1 MDRRYVYGGIV
12 AAVVVGFFLLDPVRI
27 VGPGSR
33 GILMNFSS
41 VQPGVLSPGL
51 HMVVPVMQSVVQMD
65 VQVQNYQNKEEA
77 ASRDL
82 QTVHT
87 EVATNYHIEPDDAA
101 WVYQHIG
108 TLPQVEAR
116 VIAPAISNAV
126 KAATAHYDAA
136 DLIVQRDKVA
146 LEIDTLLRKALE
158 PYRVVIDAVNITD
171 FQFSQ
176 QFTAAIEAKQVA
188 QQQAQ
193 QAAFTLAKVRVDAQQ
208 QVLQAQ
214 AHADGAGCRGR
225 GTGEGQ
231 HHGHGDPERVDPA
244 AAGHPAMERRVAD
257 LSRGRRADALPEH
270 RPALIGRLRAGVA
283 SNATG
288 RAAPG
293 PAVDRSKRGPGAQ
306 PGVRRAS
313 AMGPVR
319 KRSALTP

>member
-1 MDRRYVYGGIV
+1 MPSVPSTPSGFDASSGGWKLEPPERPGRGVDRRYLYGGIA
-12 AAVVVGFFLLDPVRI
+12 AAVIAGVLVLDPFRI

-51 HMVVPVMQSVVQMD
+51 HMVVPIMQSVVQMD

-101 WVYQHIG
+101 WVYQHVG

-146 LEIDTLLRKALE
+146 LEINTLLRTALA

-176 QFTAAIEAKQVA
+176 EFTAAIEAKQVS

-214 AHADGAGCRGR
+214 AHATAQVAAAEGQAKANNMVTATLSPSILQQLAIQRWNGVLPTYLGAGA
-225 GTGEGQ
+225 
-231 HHGHGDPERVDPA
+231 PMPF
-244 AAGHPAMERRVAD
+244 
-257 LSRGRRADALPEH
+257 LSTSPH
-270 RPALIGRLRAGVA
+270 
-283 SNATG
+283 
-288 RAAPG
+288 
-293 PAVDRSKRGPGAQ
+293 
-306 PGVRRAS
+306 
-313 AMGPVR
+313 
-319 KRSALTP
+319 

>member
-1 MDRRYVYGGIV
+1 MPSVPTTPSDPDASGHLWQLGPPGRRGNRVDRRYVYGGI
-12 AAVVVGFFLLDPVRI
+12 AAAIVVGLVVLNPFQE

-33 GILMNFSS
+33 GILMDFSS
-41 VQPGVLSPGL
+41 VQPGVLAPGL
-51 HMVVPVMQSVVQMD
+51 HVVVPIMQSVVQMN

-87 EVATNYHIEPDDAA
+87 EVAINYHIMPDDAA
-101 WVYQHIG
+101 WVYQHVG

-146 LEIDTLLRKALE
+146 LEINTLLRTALQ
-158 PYRVVIDAVNITD
+158 PYRVIIDAVNITD
-171 FQFSQ
+171 FQFSG

-193 QAAFTLAKVRVDAQQ
+193 QAAFTLDKVRVDAQQ

-214 AHADGAGCRGR
+214 AHATAQIAAAEGQAKANTMVTATLSPSILQQLAIQRWNGVLPTYLGAGAPMPFLS
-225 GTGEGQ
+225 TGQ
-231 HHGHGDPERVDPA
+231 H
-244 AAGHPAMERRVAD
+244 
-257 LSRGRRADALPEH
+257 
-270 RPALIGRLRAGVA
+270 
-283 SNATG
+283 
-288 RAAPG
+288 
-293 PAVDRSKRGPGAQ
+293 
-306 PGVRRAS
+306 
-313 AMGPVR
+313 
-319 KRSALTP
+319 

>member
-1 MDRRYVYGGIV
+1 MPSVPQTPHGFDASNGGWSPEPPGRFGGRMDRRYVYGGIV

-214 AHADGAGCRGR
+214 AHATAQVAAAEGQAKANTMVTATLSASILQQLAIQRWNGVLPTYLGAGAPMPFLN
-225 GTGEGQ
+225 TDQ
-231 HHGHGDPERVDPA
+231 H
-244 AAGHPAMERRVAD
+244 
-257 LSRGRRADALPEH
+257 
-270 RPALIGRLRAGVA
+270 
-283 SNATG
+283 
-288 RAAPG
+288 
-293 PAVDRSKRGPGAQ
+293 
-306 PGVRRAS
+306 
-313 AMGPVR
+313 
-319 KRSALTP
+319 